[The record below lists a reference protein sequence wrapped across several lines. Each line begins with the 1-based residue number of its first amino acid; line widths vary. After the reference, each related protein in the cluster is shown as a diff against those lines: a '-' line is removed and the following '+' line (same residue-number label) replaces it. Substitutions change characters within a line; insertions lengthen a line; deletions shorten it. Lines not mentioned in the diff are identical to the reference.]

1 MGDKLVPVE
10 IPEFITVRELANSL
24 QVSPIDII
32 KELMNNGIMANIN
45 QQLDFD
51 TAAIIAEEFG
61 FEARLPVEEIVEE
74 EEEEELTLMAR
85 ILVDEK
91 PENLKPRPP
100 VVTLLG
106 HVDHGKTSLLDTIRS
121 TNVQSGEVG
130 GITQHIGAYQ
140 ITYNDKKITFLDTP
154 GHEAFT
160 AMRARG
166 AQGADIAI
174 LVVAADD
181 GVMPQTK
188 EAMAHA
194 QAAHVPIIVA
204 LNKVD
209 LATANQ
215 DRVKQ
220 QLSDEGLTPEDWG
233 GETICVPVSAKMHT
247 GIEDILES
255 ILLVAEV
262 NDFKANPDRAALG
275 VVIEAEMSKT
285 RGPTATFLVQNGTLS
300 TGDAFVVGEE
310 YGRVRA
316 MFDFQGNRL
325 DHAEPSTP
333 ARVLGLSGVPAAG
346 DRFRVVEDERTARQI
361 AQSRAARRQET
372 TGASPEITL
381 EQLFERFQSGETKD
395 LNIIVKA
402 DVQGSLEPIVNS
414 IKDLGNEEISVN
426 VVHQGTGNVNE
437 SDIMLAIAS
446 QAIVIGFNVNADTA
460 ARRQAESEG
469 VEIRFYNIIYN
480 IIDDVEKALKGMLA
494 PVFRDVVT
502 GHAQVR
508 AVFHISHVG
517 NIAGCYVSDGSVT
530 RNGYARLLRNQKV
543 LFDGRLKSL
552 KHFQEDV
559 REARA
564 GFECGI
570 GLEGFDDMQEGDVIE
585 AYRKERVT

>member
-1 MGDKLVPVE
+1 MGDKLVPIE
-10 IPEFITVRELANSL
+10 ISEFITVRELASSL
-24 QVSPIDII
+24 QVSPIDVI

-51 TAAIIAEEFG
+51 TAAIISEEFG
-61 FEARLPVEEIVEE
+61 FEARLPVEAIVEA
-74 EEEEELTLMAR
+74 EEEEELPLMAR
-85 ILVDEK
+85 ILADEK
-91 PENLKPRPP
+91 LEDLKPRPP

-140 ITYNDKKITFLDTP
+140 ITYSDKKITFLDTP

-188 EAMAHA
+188 EAISHA
-194 QAAHVPIIVA
+194 KAAHVPIIIA
-204 LNKVD
+204 LNKID
-209 LATANQ
+209 LPGANQ

-233 GETICVPVSAKMHT
+233 GENICVPVSAKMKT

-262 NDFKANPDRAALG
+262 NDFRANPDRAALG
-275 VVIEAEMSKT
+275 VVVEAEMSKT
-285 RGPTATFLVQNGTLS
+285 RGPTATFLVQNGTLAA
-300 TGDAFVVGEE
+300 GDAFVVGEE

-325 DHAEPSTP
+325 DRAGPSTP
-333 ARVLGLSGVPAAG
+333 AQVLGLSGVPAAG
-346 DRFRVVEDERTARQI
+346 DRFRIVEDERTARLI
-361 AQSRAARRQET
+361 ALSRTARREET
-372 TGASPEITL
+372 VSAGPEISL
-381 EQLFERFQSGETKD
+381 EQLFERFQSGEAKD
-395 LNIIVKA
+395 LNIIIKA

-414 IKDLGNEEISVN
+414 IEDLSNDEISVN
-426 VVHQGTGNVNE
+426 VIHQGTGNINE

-469 VEIRFYNIIYN
+469 VEIRLYNIIYS

-494 PVFRDVVT
+494 PVFQDVIS

-508 AVFHISHVG
+508 AVFHISRVG
-517 NIAGCYVSDGSVT
+517 NIAGCYVTDGAIT

-543 LFDGRLKSL
+543 LFDGRLSSL

-559 REARA
+559 REVRA

-570 GLEGFDDMQEGDVIE
+570 GLEGFNDMQEGDVIQ
-585 AYRKERVT
+585 AYRKERVS

>member
-1 MGDKLVPVE
+1 MGDKLVPIE
-10 IPEFITVRELANSL
+10 IPEFITVRELANNL
-24 QVSPIDII
+24 QVSPIDVI

-61 FEARLPVEEIVEE
+61 FEARPPIEEIVEQE
-74 EEEEELTLMAR
+74 QEEELTLMAR
-85 ILVDEK
+85 ILAEEK
-91 PENLKPRPP
+91 PQDLAPRPP

-121 TNVQSGEVG
+121 TNVQLGEVG

-140 ITYNDKKITFLDTP
+140 ISYSDKKITFLDTP

-188 EAMAHA
+188 EAIAHA
-194 QAAHVPIIVA
+194 KAAHVPIIIA

-209 LATANQ
+209 LESANQ

-233 GETICVPVSAKMHT
+233 GETICVPVSAKTHV
-247 GIEDILES
+247 GVEDILES

-262 NDFKANPDRAALG
+262 SDFKANPNRAALG
-275 VVIEAEMSKT
+275 VVIESEMSKT

-300 TGDAFVVGEE
+300 AGDAVVVGEE

-325 DHAEPSTP
+325 DSAGPSTP
-333 ARVLGLSGVPAAG
+333 VQVLGMSGVPAAG
-346 DRFRVVEDERTARQI
+346 DRFRVVEDERTARLI
-361 AQSRAARRQET
+361 AQSRIARRTEMSSA
-372 TGASPEITL
+372 GPEITL
-381 EQLFERFQSGETKD
+381 EQLFARFQSGETKD

-414 IKDLGNEEISVN
+414 VEELSNDEINVN
-426 VVHQGTGNVNE
+426 VIHQGTGNISE

-460 ARRQAESEG
+460 ARRQAEAEG
-469 VEIRFYNIIYN
+469 IEIRYYNIIYS
-480 IIDDVEKALKGMLA
+480 IIDDVQKALKGMLA
-494 PVFRDVVT
+494 PVYQDVVT

-508 AVFHISHVG
+508 AVFRISRVG
-517 NIAGCYVSDGSVT
+517 NIAGCYITDGVVT
-530 RNGYARLLRNQKV
+530 RNGYARLLRDQKT
-543 LFDGRLKSL
+543 LFEGRLSSL
-552 KHFQEDV
+552 KRFQEDV

-570 GLEGFDDMQEGDVIE
+570 GLDGFNDLKEGDVIQ
-585 AYRKERVT
+585 AYRKERVS